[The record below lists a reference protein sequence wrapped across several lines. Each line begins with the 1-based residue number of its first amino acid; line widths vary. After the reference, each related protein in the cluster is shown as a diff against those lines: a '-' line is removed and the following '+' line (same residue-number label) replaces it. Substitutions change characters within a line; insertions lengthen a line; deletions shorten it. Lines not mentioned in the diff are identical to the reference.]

1 MKSIRFQVLALVA
14 YQTAVA
20 LDVQTSIETSDLFDA
35 IELSSA
41 ALPSDDVTPAKV
53 PAEPTIV
60 EVPAEPTVVEVPA
73 EPTVVEVSPEL
84 EGFEGSSGYSF
95 NQGYDYGDEDYE
107 DY

>member
-60 EVPAEPTVVEVPA
+60 EVPAEPTVVEV
-73 EPTVVEVSPEL
+73 SPEL

-95 NQGYDYGDEDYE
+95 NQGCDYGDEDYE

>member
-1 MKSIRFQVLALVA
+1 MLALVA

-53 PAEPTIV
+53 PAEPT
-60 EVPAEPTVVEVPA
+60 VVEVPA

>member
-53 PAEPTIV
+53 PAEPT
-60 EVPAEPTVVEVPA
+60 VVEVPA

>member
-53 PAEPTIV
+53 PAEPT
-60 EVPAEPTVVEVPA
+60 VVEVPA

-95 NQGYDYGDEDYE
+95 NQGCDYGDEDYE